1 MRKALRAFY
10 LTTLKQIIIKV
21 FAMPSYAPSRV
32 AAAQIE
38 QVRAY
43 FENSLLMVFSKANLD
58 LMMNHSKSD

>member
-1 MRKALRAFY
+1 
-10 LTTLKQIIIKV
+10 
-21 FAMPSYAPSRV
+21 MPSYAPSRV